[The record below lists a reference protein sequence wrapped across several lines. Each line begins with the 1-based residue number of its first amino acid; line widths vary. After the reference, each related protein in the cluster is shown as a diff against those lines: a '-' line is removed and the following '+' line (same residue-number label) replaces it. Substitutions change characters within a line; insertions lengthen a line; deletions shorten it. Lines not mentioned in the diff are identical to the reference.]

1 MKAIMDQTPKKLK
14 QLKQVLTHSATM
26 LIVLQ
31 DNPDPDAL
39 ASAVALRKLVNTL
52 KSIQCSMTSG
62 GVIARAENRA
72 LGKYLGLN
80 LRPSEQV
87 DFGSFDLIAMVDTQ
101 PKTGNNCLPDNME
114 PDIVIDHHPCRK
126 DTRLCRFTDI
136 RCHYG
141 ATSTILTEY
150 LWKAGIEP
158 EIQIATAL
166 LYGIRSDTQ
175 DLGRDTTSADIDAL
189 MKLYPLANKRML
201 SQIQRGLVRREYF
214 RFLSQ
219 AIDNARVFGQTV
231 ISNLG
236 MVDNPDII
244 GEMADLLLRDEQIEW
259 CMCYGICDGQI
270 RLSIRTDAETP
281 PASKV
286 IRQIVVRRGTG
297 GGHESYAGG
306 QIPIDCLSQKRLEHL
321 MSSLERTFLNQVEP
335 DFAHLPGRKLTA
347 DS

>member
-1 MKAIMDQTPKKLK
+1 MNLWIKRIKKLK
-14 QLKQVLTHSATM
+14 QLKQVLSHSATM

-31 DNPDPDAL
+31 NNPDPDAI
-39 ASAVALRKLVNTL
+39 ASAVALRKLVNTFND
-52 KSIQCSMTSG
+52 IQCSMTSG
-62 GVIARAENRA
+62 SPIARAENRA
-72 LGKYLGLN
+72 LAKYLGLN
-80 LRPSEQV
+80 IRPSNQV
-87 DFGSFDLIAMVDTQ
+87 DFGSFDLIAMLDTQ
-101 PKTGNNCLPDNME
+101 PQTGNNCLPKNME

-126 DTRLCRFTDI
+126 NTRLCRFTDI
-136 RCHYG
+136 RSHYG

-150 LWKAGIEP
+150 LYAAGIEP

-175 DLGRDTTSADIDAL
+175 DLGRDTTSADVDSL

-201 SQIQRGLVRREYF
+201 SQIQRGLVQREYY
-214 RFLSQ
+214 RLLSQ

-236 MVDNPDII
+236 RADNPDMI

-259 CMCYGICDGQI
+259 CMCYGIYEGQI
-270 RLSIRTDAETP
+270 RVSIRTDAETP

-286 IRQIVVRRGTG
+286 IRHIVSHRGTG

-306 QIPIDCLSQKRLEHL
+306 QIPIDCLSQKRLDRL
-321 MSSLERTFLNQVEP
+321 IAALEKAFLRQVEP
-335 DFAHLPGRKLTA
+335 ALVHSPGQKLTEG
-347 DS
+347 

>member
-14 QLKQVLTHSATM
+14 QLKQVLNHSATM

-62 GVIARAENRA
+62 GVVARAENRA
-72 LGKYLGLN
+72 LAKYLGLN

-87 DFGSFDLIAMVDTQ
+87 DFNSFDLIAMVDTQ
-101 PKTGNNCLPDNME
+101 PKTGNNCLPENME

-126 DTRLCRFTDI
+126 NTRLCRFTDI

-141 ATSTILTEY
+141 ATSTIVTEY
-150 LWKAGIEP
+150 LYAAGIEP

-201 SQIQRGLVRREYF
+201 SQIQRGLVRREYY

-236 MVDNPDII
+236 TVDNPDII

-259 CMCYGICDGQI
+259 CMCYGICGGQI
-270 RLSIRTDAETP
+270 RLSIRTDAEMP

-321 MSSLERTFLNQVEP
+321 ATSLEKTFLRQVQP
-335 DFAHLPGRKLTA
+335 DFAHSSGRKLTA
-347 DS
+347 EH